1 MDETEAAAA
10 DEAFFFFRD
19 EVAMHDIFAPPFC
32 FSAPARY
39 S

>member
-10 DEAFFFFRD
+10 DEAFFFR
-19 EVAMHDIFAPPFC
+19 EVAMHDIFAPPFI

>member
-10 DEAFFFFRD
+10 DEAFFFR
-19 EVAMHDIFAPPFC
+19 EVAMHTLNAPPFC